1 MANRIRRFFAS
12 YSAAAAPLAMLVL
25 VDLMRRW

>member
-1 MANRIRRFFAS
+1 MNRIRRFYTS
-12 YSAAAAPLAMLVL
+12 YSAAIAPLALLVL